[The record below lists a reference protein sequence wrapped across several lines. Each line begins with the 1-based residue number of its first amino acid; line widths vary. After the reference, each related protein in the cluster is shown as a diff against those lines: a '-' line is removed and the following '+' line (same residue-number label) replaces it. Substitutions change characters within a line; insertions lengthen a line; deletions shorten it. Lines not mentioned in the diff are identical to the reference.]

1 MRRLIQFL
9 TKFRDFLIFLALQ
22 FLVLSI
28 FFNTRNYHKAK
39 MVNTSSA
46 VVGWFMEKQ
55 HNITKH
61 FDLEDQNAVLLNEVA
76 ELLNNQPESFYQLQ
90 GETYKVNHE
99 LVKRQYTYLP
109 ATVVQ
114 STDNKRDNYLTLNKG
129 AAQGIEEGMGVIND
143 FGVAGVVLSV
153 SEHYSLVKTILSENI
168 RLGVKSSKNNEYWFM
183 NWRGED
189 NTIARIDNVK
199 RDLDVELGDSVVT
212 RGGMGQFPEGILV
225 GTVDEIIE
233 EDGNP
238 QVSLNVKLAVNF
250 SNIYHVYII
259 KNAFKEEQQEL
270 ENQILDLVGDGE

>member
-1 MRRLIQFL
+1 
-9 TKFRDFLIFLALQ
+9 
-22 FLVLSI
+22 
-28 FFNTRNYHKAK
+28 